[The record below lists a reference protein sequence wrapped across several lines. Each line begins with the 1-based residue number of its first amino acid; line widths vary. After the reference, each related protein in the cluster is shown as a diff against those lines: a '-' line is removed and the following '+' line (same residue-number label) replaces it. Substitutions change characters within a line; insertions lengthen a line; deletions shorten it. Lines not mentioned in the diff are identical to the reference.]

1 MITDGEKHH
10 LNSLHLEKKKYS
22 GGYWSSQSF
31 RLVLRCLWF
40 CYIPTLWKTFCYG
53 NIPNGLTPSLLNNE
67 RKRKEKEKKETKSR
81 IKCVCYLEEIT
92 INGEKSYCRI
102 TALWKYCHCETGN
115 AMLTQLLGSW
125 FLEVSEFSF
134 IMII

>member
-53 NIPNGLTPSLLNNE
+53 NIPNGSTPSLLNNE
-67 RKRKEKEKKETKSR
+67 RKRKEKEKKETKSL
-81 IKCVCYLEEIT
+81 IKCVWFGRNHNQWGKILLQNNCPL
-92 INGEKSYCRI
+92 KVLS
-102 TALWKYCHCETGN
+102 LWNWECN
-115 AMLTQLLGSW
+115 ANPAPW
-125 FLEVSEFSF
+125 FLILRSF
-134 IMII
+134 RI